1 MVRGM
6 VHGILAR
13 KCKEN
18 KDMEDKIKALTE
30 KLKVLETEE
39 AEITKHLAELKANKA
54 EKVTTELDGGIKL
67 RQSKIRTFVSA
78 KTARNIAET
87 TSAFKNHIAKIIE
100 DTAKEGMTQLSYFVG
115 DICDVQVNRA
125 INELNELDYE
135 VVFNDKDRELIIKW

>member
-1 MVRGM
+1 M

-30 KLKVLETEE
+30 KLKALETEE

-78 KTARNIAET
+78 KTVRNIAET

-100 DTAKEGMTQLSYFVG
+100 DTAKEGMTQLSYFVC
-115 DICDVQVNRA
+115 DICDVQVNMV
-125 INELNELDYE
+125 ISELSELGYE
-135 VVFNDKDRELIIKW
+135 VVLNDKTQELIIKW

>member
-1 MVRGM
+1 M

-30 KLKVLETEE
+30 KLKALETEE

-100 DTAKEGMTQLSYFVG
+100 ETAKEGMTQLSYFVG
-115 DICDVQVNRA
+115 DICDIQVNRV
-125 INELNELDYE
+125 INELNELGYE
-135 VVFNDKDRELIIKW
+135 VVLNDKTQELVIKW

>member
-1 MVRGM
+1 M

-13 KCKEN
+13 KRKEN

-30 KLKVLETEE
+30 KLKALETEE

-87 TSAFKNHIAKIIE
+87 TSAFRNHIAKIIE

-115 DICDVQVNRA
+115 DVCDIQVNRA

>member
-1 MVRGM
+1 
-6 VHGILAR
+6 
-13 KCKEN
+13 
-18 KDMEDKIKALTE
+18 MEDKIKALTE
-30 KLKVLETEE
+30 KLKALETEE

>member
-1 MVRGM
+1 MA
-6 VHGILAR
+6 HSILAR
-13 KCKEN
+13 KRKEN
-18 KDMEDKIKALTE
+18 KDMEDKINALIEELRASEIEEGETE
-30 KLKVLETEE
+30 KR
-39 AEITKHLAELKANKA
+39 LAELKANNA
-54 EKVTTELDGGIKL
+54 AKVMAELDGGIKL

-78 KTARNIAET
+78 KIARNIAET

-100 DTAKEGMTQLSYFVG
+100 ETAKEGMTQLSSFVG

>member
-1 MVRGM
+1 M

-13 KCKEN
+13 KRKEN

-54 EKVTTELDGGIKL
+54 EKVTSELDGGIKL

>member
-1 MVRGM
+1 
-6 VHGILAR
+6 
-13 KCKEN
+13 
-18 KDMEDKIKALTE
+18 MEDKIKALTE

-100 DTAKEGMTQLSYFVG
+100 ETAKEGMTQLIYFVG
-115 DICDVQVNRA
+115 DICDIQVNKV
-125 INELNELDYE
+125 INELNELGYE
-135 VVFNDKDRELIIKW
+135 VALNDKTKELIIKW

>member
-1 MVRGM
+1 M

-30 KLKVLETEE
+30 KLKALETEE
-39 AEITKHLAELKANKA
+39 AEITKHLAELKANNV
-54 EKVTTELDGGIKL
+54 EKTAVELDGGIKL

-78 KTARNIAET
+78 KTARHIAET

-100 DTAKEGMTQLSYFVG
+100 ETAKEGMTQLIYFVG
-115 DICDVQVNRA
+115 DICDVQVNRVV
-125 INELNELDYE
+125 NELNELGYE
-135 VVFNDKDRELIIKW
+135 IVFNAKTQELTIKW

>member
-1 MVRGM
+1 M
-6 VHGILAR
+6 VHSILAR

-18 KDMEDKIKALTE
+18 KDMEDRINTMIEELRASEVEEGETE
-30 KLKVLETEE
+30 KR
-39 AEITKHLAELKANKA
+39 LAELKANNA
-54 EKVTTELDGGIKL
+54 EKVTTKLDGGIKL

-87 TSAFKNHIAKIIE
+87 TNAFKNHIAKIIE

-115 DICDVQVNRA
+115 DICGVQVNRA

>member
-1 MVRGM
+1 MA
-6 VHGILAR
+6 HSILAR

-30 KLKVLETEE
+30 KLKALETEE

>member
-1 MVRGM
+1 M
-6 VHGILAR
+6 VHGILAH

-18 KDMEDKIKALTE
+18 KDMEDKIKVLTE
-30 KLKVLETEE
+30 KLKALETEE

>member
-1 MVRGM
+1 M

-13 KCKEN
+13 KRKEN

-30 KLKVLETEE
+30 KLKALETEE

-115 DICDVQVNRA
+115 DICNVQVNRV
-125 INELNELDYE
+125 ISELGELDYE
-135 VVFNDKDRELIIKW
+135 VVLNDKTQELVIKW